1 MMASAVVL
9 FQVSDQPDTKLV
21 PVDGMESLPPPG
33 AEEAAWG
40 EHGPIS
46 RCLKSLVMSED
57 VHYGFLP
64 PDFQLRT
71 GYSPA
76 AVGQFVSAHGAG
88 HDVLLFSDHPHH
100 VALFRN
106 VFERGDFFA
115 PGLLA
120 WARRWTRSLG
130 AKDDPGALVMAVD
143 QMVISNCFVARPRFW
158 RRWLELCASV
168 RRLLQATAG
177 TDMAEEPAPA
187 LHPHTRIELMR
198 CVASYLLACEPAAWR
213 VWSSDPFVHGR
224 YPLAAMRE
232 DPTDL
237 VAAAALK
244 HAMHSSSWPH
254 YALAYHELRRRVR
267 GQDGRS

>member
-1 MMASAVVL
+1 M
-9 FQVSDQPDTKLV
+9 FQVADRPGTKLA

-40 EHGPIS
+40 EYGPIS
-46 RCLKSLVMSED
+46 RCLKSLVTSED

-71 GYSPA
+71 GYTPDG
-76 AVGQFVSAHGAG
+76 VRQFVSAHGAE

-120 WARRWTRSLG
+120 WARLWTRTLG
-130 AKDDPGALVMAVD
+130 AKEDPAALVMAAE
-143 QMVISNCFVARPRFW
+143 QMVISNCFVARPTFW
-158 RRWLELCASV
+158 RRWLELCSSV
-168 RRLLQATAG
+168 RRLLDASVATAIA
-177 TDMAEEPAPA
+177 DVPAPA
-187 LHPHTRIELMR
+187 LHPHTRVELMR
-198 CVASYLLACEPAAWR
+198 CVASYLLASEPAWR
-213 VWSSDPFVHGR
+213 VRSSDPFVHGR

-244 HAMHSSSWPH
+244 HAMRLSSWPH
-254 YALAYHELRRRVR
+254 YALAYHELRSRVI
-267 GQDGRS
+267 GQDSRS